1 MDDAKGDGF
10 FLFHRRV
17 LDPVGLGML
26 GESHVQSDVV
36 MGFEELLGVW
46 EAIQEVGPCNHP
58 SYLRNRLLPKLVY
71 SALVVLG
78 FLDAAPVDLED
89 LDDRDRLI
97 LESRID
103 HEGGAEVTS
112 LLVEIL
118 LIII

>member
-10 FLFHRRV
+10 FSFHRRV

-58 SYLRNRLLPKLVY
+58 SYLRNRLLPKLVH
-71 SALVVLG
+71 LTIGVLG
-78 FLDAAPVDLED
+78 VPDPVPIDLEYLDA
-89 LDDRDRLI
+89 RD
-97 LESRID
+97 
-103 HEGGAEVTS
+103 G
-112 LLVEIL
+112 
-118 LIII
+118 